1 MRNVFLW
8 DEKTEQKWN
17 KRWCNKHQEV
27 RALIDKRLVTQGN
40 IGEAFKLNSQYV
52 KGALDALKIFPLP
65 KEKGRNKSLYRI
77 SDLEKTDMF
86 RGILEK
92 LEKLA
97 YSLLPKKEYF
107 CGELYQ
113 IVYPDGAILN
123 VKTVMERRREMEA
136 KAKVERRQMEK
147 YLDDAFEARKNGDD
161 SVYEEIIENFSDR
174 LREMVVNGLND
185 EE

>member
-97 YSLLPKKEYF
+97 DSLLPK
-107 CGELYQ
+107 
-113 IVYPDGAILN
+113 
-123 VKTVMERRREMEA
+123 
-136 KAKVERRQMEK
+136 
-147 YLDDAFEARKNGDD
+147 
-161 SVYEEIIENFSDR
+161 
-174 LREMVVNGLND
+174 
-185 EE
+185 